1 MAAHP
6 NEMLIPAAAVSNQE
20 AFEILRV
27 WISEGRQHVSLSPG
41 VWDDPAAWGLMLV
54 DLARHVANAYQQS
67 NRMKSAA
74 ALERI
79 KLGFEAEWNSPTDS
93 PSGSLLT

>member
-1 MAAHP
+1 MASHP
-6 NEMLIPAAAVSNQE
+6 NEMLIPAVAASDRE

-27 WISEGRQHVSLSPG
+27 WISESRQHVSLSSG

-54 DLARHVANAYQQS
+54 DLARHVANAYQQGG
-67 NRMKSAA
+67 RMKSAA
-74 ALERI
+74 ALDRI
-79 KLGFEAEWNSPTDS
+79 KFGFDAEWNSPTDN